1 MGDDEN
7 VPKQYHQ
14 LYVFVKGIASG
25 HVLALYKTFDS
36 FKTNEII

>member
-7 VPKQYHQ
+7 VPKQHHQ

-25 HVLALYKTFDS
+25 HCVQDL
-36 FKTNEII
+36 